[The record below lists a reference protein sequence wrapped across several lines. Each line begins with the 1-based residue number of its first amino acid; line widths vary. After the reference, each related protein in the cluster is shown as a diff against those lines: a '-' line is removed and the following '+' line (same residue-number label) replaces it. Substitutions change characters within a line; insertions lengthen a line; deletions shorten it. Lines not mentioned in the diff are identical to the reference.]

1 MWNNF
6 INNILLLNRV
16 SFLCKRKVKMWK
28 TLFSNI
34 SRLSASCLFNTKKI
48 KILTSIYRN
57 ASQFKNSI
65 CTSYIRFNDTI
76 LVPTKRFPQNQISVT
91 VPQRQ
96 PRNHN
101 FSGHLIWERRAS
113 QKREARGNK
122 KCSGVRAACRSA
134 FLFYIFLPG
143 GGSRYFYMPLSWR
156 AEQKERKTEGGRG
169 TQVRRGRIEIIGEG
183 TEPETG
189 IPGTKLLHHSAWSGL
204 RRHCSH
210 DVYVANIRAQFP
222 ERCPPRRPFPPLLP
236 PRNSSSSSSS
246 YDHLRIHPDGCTPDV
261 TAHL

>member
-1 MWNNF
+1 
-6 INNILLLNRV
+6 
-16 SFLCKRKVKMWK
+16 MWK

-34 SRLSASCLFNTKKI
+34 SRLSISCLFNTKKT

-122 KCSGVRAACRSA
+122 KCSGVRSPRAARPSCFTYFFPVEARA
-134 FLFYIFLPG
+134 IFTCL
-143 GGSRYFYMPLSWR
+143 SRG
-156 AEQKERKTEGGRG
+156 ERNRKREKR
-169 TQVRRGRIEIIGEG
+169 RERGRERDAGAAG
-183 TEPETG
+183 QDRDYRRRNRTG
-189 IPGTKLLHHSAWSGL
+189 NWYPGHEASPSL
-204 RRHCSH
+204 C
-210 DVYVANIRAQFP
+210 V
-222 ERCPPRRPFPPLLP
+222 ERVTPPLLARRVRSKHPRAVSGTVPSAPSFSTSSAAAQLLLLLLLLRP
-236 PRNSSSSSSS
+236 PS
-246 YDHLRIHPDGCTPDV
+246 YPSRWMHTRRHGPPITKSMAAPDACIG
-261 TAHL
+261 

>member
-1 MWNNF
+1 MQRRTC
-6 INNILLLNRV
+6 RV
-16 SFLCKRKVKMWK
+16 PLGLPVLHISSRWRLALFLH
-28 TLFSNI
+28 
-34 SRLSASCLFNTKKI
+34 ASLVESGTE
-48 KILTSIYRN
+48 RE
-57 ASQFKNSI
+57 KN
-65 CTSYIRFNDTI
+65 
-76 LVPTKRFPQNQISVT
+76 
-91 VPQRQ
+91 
-96 PRNHN
+96 
-101 FSGHLIWERRAS
+101 GER
-113 QKREARGNK
+113 
-122 KCSGVRAACRSA
+122 
-134 FLFYIFLPG
+134 
-143 GGSRYFYMPLSWR
+143 
-156 AEQKERKTEGGRG
+156 EGGRG

>member
-1 MWNNF
+1 
-6 INNILLLNRV
+6 
-16 SFLCKRKVKMWK
+16 MWK

-34 SRLSASCLFNTKKI
+34 SRLSISCLFNTKKT

-134 FLFYIFLPG
+134 FLFYIFFPG

-156 AEQKERKTEGGRG
+156 AEQKERKTERE
-169 TQVRRGRIEIIGEG
+169 REGEG
-183 TEPETG
+183 RRCGGAGSRLSAKEPNR
-189 IPGTKLLHHSAWSGL
+189 KLVSRARSFSITL
-204 RRHCSH
+204 RGAGYAAIARTT
-210 DVYVANIRAQFP
+210 
-222 ERCPPRRPFPPLLP
+222 
-236 PRNSSSSSSS
+236 
-246 YDHLRIHPDGCTPDV
+246 CT
-261 TAHL
+261 